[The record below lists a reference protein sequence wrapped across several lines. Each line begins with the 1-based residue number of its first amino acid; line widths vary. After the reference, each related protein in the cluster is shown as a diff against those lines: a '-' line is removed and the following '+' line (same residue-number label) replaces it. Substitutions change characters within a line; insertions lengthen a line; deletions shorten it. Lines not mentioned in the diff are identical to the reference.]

1 MASSVRSNLN
11 IMMACSPLFSTKE
24 YMYSTLM
31 PLSESN
37 LKMAFN
43 PPTRMVNPLCQP
55 LEPQL
60 QGLQRLPGQGLKLFI
75 ENHQSISYLLNGQSL
90 FV

>member
-1 MASSVRSNLN
+1 
-11 IMMACSPLFSTKE
+11 
-24 YMYSTLM
+24 
-31 PLSESN
+31 
-37 LKMAFN
+37 
-43 PPTRMVNPLCQP
+43 MVNPLCQP